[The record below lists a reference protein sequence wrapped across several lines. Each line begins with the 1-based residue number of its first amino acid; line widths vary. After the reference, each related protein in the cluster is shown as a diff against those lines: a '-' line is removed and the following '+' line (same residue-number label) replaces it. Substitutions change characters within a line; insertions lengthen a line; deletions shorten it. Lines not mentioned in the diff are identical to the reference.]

1 MKSYNMKFVLMLLVM
16 VCITSHSLNAQQ
28 SKVGLISIFI
38 DKNLTGNLNDEV
50 LKALSGDDYFKF
62 DSISEGFKEKF
73 FATYAPNLPVTFIAE
88 DSIISKPGYA
98 DLGLGEMNDSN
109 SSRYQTPKGYV
120 YINSRWGSKDK
131 VSIANAFKL
140 LPEDVDFIMIAY
152 VDFSMVAAGSF
163 GPISFN
169 KMQAYVNFK
178 IMDRTGKQV
187 VSIKEY
193 AKSED
198 TTTGVNFSG
207 INFSDVKKLRPLCYQ
222 ALRKLFLDL
231 EKDLSKDSKKIGKKI
246 AKWHKKNKK

>member
-1 MKSYNMKFVLMLLVM
+1 MKSNNIKCLLMLLLVM
-16 VCITSHSLNAQQ
+16 GISSQSLKAQQ
-28 SKVGLISIFI
+28 AKVGLISIFI

-62 DSISEGFKEKF
+62 DSIAEGFKEKF
-73 FATYAPNLPVTFIAE
+73 FANYVPHLPVTFIAE
-88 DSIISKPGYA
+88 DSILSKPGYK
-98 DLGLGEMNDSN
+98 DLGLGKMNDNN

-131 VSIANAFKL
+131 TSIANAFKL
-140 LPEDVDFIMIAY
+140 LPDDVDFIMIAY
-152 VDFSMVAAGSF
+152 VNFSMVTSGSV
-163 GPISFN
+163 GMISFN

-198 TTTGVNFSG
+198 TTTGVNFAG

-222 ALRKLFLDL
+222 ALKKLFLDL

-246 AKWHKKNKK
+246 AKWQKKNK